1 MAKLDQVGEY
11 MKCPIPANEISR
23 LQAVYAYDILDTL
36 PEVDFD
42 TITRIASMALKV
54 PAAVIGLMD
63 SDRLWFKS
71 QLGLGVTELDRQI
84 AFCAHAIMAP
94 NELLVVE
101 NMLEDER
108 FQNNPLV
115 TQAPNL
121 RFYAGAPLIN
131 VQGYALG
138 TIAVADTVP
147 RRFTPQEGE
156 ILKDF
161 SKLVVSTLEHRS
173 KASQYQKLALT
184 DQLTGLPNRSNFER
198 TLDLQ
203 IAHSSRTGDPFS
215 LFYMDLNQFKMVN
228 DTYGHDS
235 GDVVIK
241 TLAEILQQNVR
252 KADLPI
258 RYGGEEFLVLLHNT
272 TSEGALQ
279 VAQKIRTV
287 FAAKKYQFGSDTVE
301 KTLSIGI
308 SHFPSDADSIWK
320 VIKFADLALY
330 EAKHTGRNRVV
341 EFEPRLFS
349 GGDAF

>member
-1 MAKLDQVGEY
+1 
-11 MKCPIPANEISR
+11 
-23 LQAVYAYDILDTL
+23 
-36 PEVDFD
+36 
-42 TITRIASMALKV
+42 
-54 PAAVIGLMD
+54 
-63 SDRLWFKS
+63 
-71 QLGLGVTELDRQI
+71 
-84 AFCAHAIMAP
+84 MAP
-94 NELLVVE
+94 HQLLIVE

-108 FQNNPLV
+108 FKNNPLV

-228 DTYGHDS
+228 DTYGHAA
-235 GDVVIK
+235 GDEV
-241 TLAEILQQNVR
+241 LAR
-252 KADLPI
+252 
-258 RYGGEEFLVLLHNT
+258 
-272 TSEGALQ
+272 
-279 VAQKIRTV
+279 VAQAMLSQLRAGDMLARLGGDEFGMIVRGSAEETSRPLMQRISEV
-287 FAAKKYQFGSDTVE
+287 VAKPIMLSNGKQV
-301 KTLSIGI
+301 SIGI
-308 SHFPSDADSIWK
+308 SIGNVAYSELTGSLDKIMAQADK
-320 VIKFADLALY
+320 ALY
-330 EAKHTGRNRVV
+330 RNKR
-341 EFEPRLFS
+341 
-349 GGDAF
+349 G

>member
-1 MAKLDQVGEY
+1 MGEY

-228 DTYGHDS
+228 DTYGHAA
-235 GDVVIK
+235 GDEV
-241 TLAEILQQNVR
+241 LAR
-252 KADLPI
+252 
-258 RYGGEEFLVLLHNT
+258 
-272 TSEGALQ
+272 
-279 VAQKIRTV
+279 VAQ
-287 FAAKKYQFGSDTVE
+287 AM
-301 KTLSIGI
+301 LSQLRAG
-308 SHFPSDADSIWK
+308 DM
-320 VIKFADLALY
+320 LA
-330 EAKHTGRNRVV
+330 
-341 EFEPRLFS
+341 RL
-349 GGDAF
+349 GGDEFGMIVRGSAEETSQPLMNRINEVVAKPIMLS

>member
-1 MAKLDQVGEY
+1 MAKLYQVGEY

-101 NMLEDER
+101 NMLEDKR

-131 VQGYALG
+131 LQGYALG

-228 DTYGHDS
+228 DTYGHAA
-235 GDVVIK
+235 GDEV
-241 TLAEILQQNVR
+241 LAR
-252 KADLPI
+252 
-258 RYGGEEFLVLLHNT
+258 
-272 TSEGALQ
+272 
-279 VAQKIRTV
+279 VAQAMLSQLRAGDMLARLGGDEFGMIVRGSAEETSQPLMQRISEV
-287 FAAKKYQFGSDTVE
+287 VAKPIMLSNGKQV
-301 KTLSIGI
+301 SIGI
-308 SHFPSDADSIWK
+308 SIGNVAYSELTGSLDKIMAQADK
-320 VIKFADLALY
+320 ALY
-330 EAKHTGRNRVV
+330 QNKRG
-341 EFEPRLFS
+341 
-349 GGDAF
+349 

>member
-1 MAKLDQVGEY
+1 MAKLYQVGEY

-131 VQGYALG
+131 LQGYALG

-228 DTYGHDS
+228 DTYGHAA
-235 GDVVIK
+235 GDEV
-241 TLAEILQQNVR
+241 LAR
-252 KADLPI
+252 
-258 RYGGEEFLVLLHNT
+258 
-272 TSEGALQ
+272 
-279 VAQKIRTV
+279 VAQAMLSQLRAGDMLARLGGDEFGMIVRGSAEETSQPLMQRISEV
-287 FAAKKYQFGSDTVE
+287 VAKPIMLSNGKQV
-301 KTLSIGI
+301 SIGI
-308 SHFPSDADSIWK
+308 SIGNVAYSELTGSLDKIMAQADK
-320 VIKFADLALY
+320 ALY
-330 EAKHTGRNRVV
+330 RNKR
-341 EFEPRLFS
+341 
-349 GGDAF
+349 G

>member
-1 MAKLDQVGEY
+1 
-11 MKCPIPANEISR
+11 
-23 LQAVYAYDILDTL
+23 
-36 PEVDFD
+36 
-42 TITRIASMALKV
+42 
-54 PAAVIGLMD
+54 
-63 SDRLWFKS
+63 
-71 QLGLGVTELDRQI
+71 
-84 AFCAHAIMAP
+84 MAP

-131 VQGYALG
+131 LQGYALG

-228 DTYGHDS
+228 DTYGHAA
-235 GDVVIK
+235 GDEV
-241 TLAEILQQNVR
+241 LAR
-252 KADLPI
+252 
-258 RYGGEEFLVLLHNT
+258 
-272 TSEGALQ
+272 
-279 VAQKIRTV
+279 VAQAMLSQLRAGDMLARLGGDEFGMIVRGSAEETSQPLMQRISEV
-287 FAAKKYQFGSDTVE
+287 VAKPIMLSNGKQV
-301 KTLSIGI
+301 SIGI
-308 SHFPSDADSIWK
+308 SIGNVAYSELTGSLDKIMAQADK
-320 VIKFADLALY
+320 ALY
-330 EAKHTGRNRVV
+330 RNKR
-341 EFEPRLFS
+341 
-349 GGDAF
+349 G

>member
-1 MAKLDQVGEY
+1 

-101 NMLEDER
+101 NMLEDKR

-131 VQGYALG
+131 LQGYALG

-228 DTYGHDS
+228 DTYGHAA
-235 GDVVIK
+235 GDEV
-241 TLAEILQQNVR
+241 LAR
-252 KADLPI
+252 
-258 RYGGEEFLVLLHNT
+258 
-272 TSEGALQ
+272 
-279 VAQKIRTV
+279 VAQAMLSQLRAGDMLARLGGDEFGMIVRGSAEETSQPLMQRISEV
-287 FAAKKYQFGSDTVE
+287 VAKPIMLSNGKQV
-301 KTLSIGI
+301 SIGI
-308 SHFPSDADSIWK
+308 SIGNVAYSELTGSLDKIMAQADK
-320 VIKFADLALY
+320 ALY
-330 EAKHTGRNRVV
+330 QNKRG
-341 EFEPRLFS
+341 
-349 GGDAF
+349 

>member
-1 MAKLDQVGEY
+1 

-131 VQGYALG
+131 LQGYALG

-228 DTYGHDS
+228 DTYGHAA
-235 GDVVIK
+235 GDEV
-241 TLAEILQQNVR
+241 LAR
-252 KADLPI
+252 
-258 RYGGEEFLVLLHNT
+258 
-272 TSEGALQ
+272 
-279 VAQKIRTV
+279 VAQAMLSQLRAGDMLARLGGDEFGMIVRGSAEETSQPLMQRISEV
-287 FAAKKYQFGSDTVE
+287 VAKPIMLSNGKQV
-301 KTLSIGI
+301 SIGI
-308 SHFPSDADSIWK
+308 SIGNVAYSELTGSLDKIMAQADK
-320 VIKFADLALY
+320 ALY
-330 EAKHTGRNRVV
+330 QNKRG
-341 EFEPRLFS
+341 
-349 GGDAF
+349 

>member
-1 MAKLDQVGEY
+1 
-11 MKCPIPANEISR
+11 
-23 LQAVYAYDILDTL
+23 
-36 PEVDFD
+36 
-42 TITRIASMALKV
+42 MALKV

-228 DTYGHDS
+228 DTYGHAA
-235 GDVVIK
+235 GDEV
-241 TLAEILQQNVR
+241 LAR
-252 KADLPI
+252 
-258 RYGGEEFLVLLHNT
+258 
-272 TSEGALQ
+272 
-279 VAQKIRTV
+279 VAQAMLSQLRAGDMLARLGGDEFGMIVRGSAEETSQPLMQRISEV
-287 FAAKKYQFGSDTVE
+287 VAKPIMLSNGKQV
-301 KTLSIGI
+301 SIGI
-308 SHFPSDADSIWK
+308 SIGNVAYSELTGSLDKIMAQADK
-320 VIKFADLALY
+320 ALY
-330 EAKHTGRNRVV
+330 QNKRG
-341 EFEPRLFS
+341 
-349 GGDAF
+349 

>member
-1 MAKLDQVGEY
+1 MPLVRESLARFSTAYLDQVGEY

-23 LQAVYAYDILDTL
+23 LQAVYSYDILDTL

-71 QLGLGVTELDRQI
+71 QLGLGVSELDRQI

-94 NELLVVE
+94 DQLLIVE

-115 TQAPNL
+115 SQAPNL

-131 VQGYALG
+131 AQGYALG
-138 TIAVADTVP
+138 TIAIADTVP

-156 ILKDF
+156 MLKDF
-161 SKLVVSTLEHRS
+161 SKLVVSTIEHRS
-173 KASQYQKLALT
+173 KANQYQKLALT

-203 IAHSSRTGDPFS
+203 IAHSSRTGEPFS
-215 LFYMDLNQFKMVN
+215 LFYMDLNHFKMVN
-228 DTYGHDS
+228 DTYGHAA
-235 GDVVIK
+235 GDEV
-241 TLAEILQQNVR
+241 LAR
-252 KADLPI
+252 
-258 RYGGEEFLVLLHNT
+258 
-272 TSEGALQ
+272 
-279 VAQKIRTV
+279 VAQAMLSQLR
-287 FAAKKYQFGSDTVE
+287 AGDMLARLGGDEFGMIVRGSADETSIPLMNRISEVVS
-301 KTLSIGI
+301 KPIMLSNGKQVSIGI
-308 SHFPSDADSIWK
+308 SIGNVAYSDLNSSLDKIMALADK
-320 VIKFADLALY
+320 ALY
-330 EAKHTGRNRVV
+330 QNKR
-341 EFEPRLFS
+341 S
-349 GGDAF
+349 

>member
-1 MAKLDQVGEY
+1 MAKLYQVGEY

-101 NMLEDER
+101 NMLEDKR

-131 VQGYALG
+131 LQGYALG

-173 KASQYQKLALT
+173 KASKYQKLALT

-203 IAHSSRTGDPFS
+203 IAHSSRTGEPFS

-228 DTYGHDS
+228 DTYGHAA
-235 GDVVIK
+235 GDEV
-241 TLAEILQQNVR
+241 LAR
-252 KADLPI
+252 
-258 RYGGEEFLVLLHNT
+258 
-272 TSEGALQ
+272 
-279 VAQKIRTV
+279 VAQAMLSQLRAGDMLARLGGDEFGMIVRGSAEETSQPLMQRISEV
-287 FAAKKYQFGSDTVE
+287 VAKPIMLSNGKQV
-301 KTLSIGI
+301 SIGI
-308 SHFPSDADSIWK
+308 SIGNVAYSELTGSLDKIMAQADK
-320 VIKFADLALY
+320 ALY
-330 EAKHTGRNRVV
+330 QNKRG
-341 EFEPRLFS
+341 
-349 GGDAF
+349 

>member
-1 MAKLDQVGEY
+1 MAKLYQVGEY

-131 VQGYALG
+131 LQGYALG

-228 DTYGHDS
+228 DTYGHAA
-235 GDVVIK
+235 GDEV
-241 TLAEILQQNVR
+241 LAR
-252 KADLPI
+252 
-258 RYGGEEFLVLLHNT
+258 
-272 TSEGALQ
+272 
-279 VAQKIRTV
+279 VAQAMLSQLRAGDMLARLGGDEFGMIVRGSAEETSQPLMNRISEV
-287 FAAKKYQFGSDTVE
+287 VAKPIMLSNGKQV
-301 KTLSIGI
+301 SIGI
-308 SHFPSDADSIWK
+308 SIGNVAYSELTGSLDKIMAQADK
-320 VIKFADLALY
+320 ALY
-330 EAKHTGRNRVV
+330 QNKRG
-341 EFEPRLFS
+341 
-349 GGDAF
+349 